1 MKFFSQISSI
11 RQVPK
16 RVCISESLEGS
27 FKNFRA
33 QAISQMIYITDLGG
47 AQTSVFTDVPWVCR
61 CVDCVDTFGN
71 HELAAQYDSI
81 EGATGSELGHLGLH
95 SWLWAGPCLTAYMSS
110 SL

>member
-16 RVCISESLEGS
+16 RVCIPESLEGS
-27 FKNFRA
+27 FKNFGA
-33 QAISQMIYITDLGG
+33 QAISQMIYVT
-47 AQTSVFTDVPWVCR
+47 QTSVFTDPSWVCH

-71 HELAAQYDSI
+71 HELEAQYDSI
-81 EGATGSELGHLGLH
+81 EGAAGWELGHLGLH